1 MSQVP
6 SRLVAEASREKAGEG
21 MWLGCLLALWAMAMV
36 VFAFFLAVGLIIEAP
51 WLLLVPALL
60 TAWRW
65 LRTLPTGRTK

>member
-1 MSQVP
+1 
-6 SRLVAEASREKAGEG
+6 

-36 VFAFFLAVGLIIEAP
+36 AFAFFLAVGLIIEAP